1 MEYPLTSHCIN
12 LLKSRI
18 EAMADSDGTPSFQ
31 EVRGIVM
38 SGPANLWELVP
49 EISFFPCA
57 VITSGLAQPLD
68 HGATREV
75 EIAVIVIDEFRADS
89 GDLAGYDLIDR
100 TFAELSPQL
109 PGAPLKLENIHYVWQ
124 STTPVEL
131 IDSQHTAWN
140 ITFSAKMSFK
150 Q

>member
-38 SGPANLWELVP
+38 SSPANLWELVP

-57 VITSGLAQPLD
+57 VITSGLARPLD

-75 EIAVIVIDEFRADS
+75 E
-89 GDLAGYDLIDR
+89 
-100 TFAELSPQL
+100 FAELSPQL

>member
-38 SGPANLWELVP
+38 SSPANLWDLVP
-49 EISFFPCA
+49 
-57 VITSGLAQPLD
+57 
-68 HGATREV
+68 
-75 EIAVIVIDEFRADS
+75 DS